1 MQRIL
6 VIEDEADMQFV
17 LRDSL
22 EGEGYGVDV
31 TASGHEGVALVA
43 SGRFDLVLLDLML
56 PDLNGL
62 EVCKAIRLRDPGIP
76 VIMLTAKGSEID
88 KVVGLEVGAD
98 DYVAKP
104 FGMRELLARIKAHL
118 RRAAPS
124 IASVNGECRVG
135 EWVAD
140 FAQNELR
147 CGGKTV
153 RLTRYEAELLRFLA
167 ARRGQVVSRQRIQ
180 EDVWGEPADPANR
193 TVDNYI
199 LRLRAKV
206 EANPAIPRHILTVHG
221 AGYKLL

>member
-1 MQRIL
+1 MRKIL

-22 EGEGYGVDV
+22 EGEGYGVEV
-31 TASGHEGVALVA
+31 TASGREGAAMAA

-62 EVCKAIRLRDPGIP
+62 EVCKAIRRRDPAIP
-76 VIMLTAKGSEID
+76 VVMLTAKGAEVD

-104 FGMRELLARIKAHL
+104 FGMRELLARLKAHL
-118 RRAAPS
+118 RRASPLA
-124 IASVNGECRVG
+124 AEAGGECRIG
-135 EWVAD
+135 AWLAD
-140 FAQNELR
+140 FDRNELR
-147 CGGKTV
+147 GGDLTV
-153 RLTRYEAELLRFLA
+153 RLTRSEADLLRFLS

-180 EDVWGEPADPANR
+180 EEVWGETADPANR

-199 LRLRAKV
+199 VRLRAKV
-206 EANPAIPRHILTVHG
+206 EENPAAPKHILTVHG